1 MSIDLDT
8 VIQRAKEKDPQA
20 LATIYRMYYPK
31 MVGVCMKI
39 IKKDEGM
46 VHDLVHDAFV
56 LAFASLDKLR
66 DNERFGE
73 WLTTIVRNVALKH
86 IAQKEKI
93 HLVSLSSIVSNDE
106 VLVDYA
112 SAPDTQM
119 NSKDILELVAQL
131 PEGYRK
137 IFQLS
142 VIEGF
147 SHKEIAAMLGIEPH
161 SSSSQLS
168 RAKGMLKRIMKYRML
183 VVILLLMVSIPLYF
197 ILSHRGKEDTYVVD
211 VPKKKKT
218 KKKERVRPK
227 DTEEP
232 FRIEEADEKGG
243 SLTQT
248 SDKRI
253 DSTEHF
259 IDVADTVVTTP
270 VPDLRETI
278 EEERLTAET
287 AGDSIGTMAEDTIIL
302 PAITPDEYLAH
313 NSKPKSHKWQLLTAG
328 SLGPAL
334 AQSMYKLIAT
344 GGDIGSDSPTYDHA
358 STWEEYGNYLRS
370 ISHDHTSADT
380 LTLIQIADNNSG
392 EIKETEQHDKPI
404 TFGISV
410 TRPLGDRWNIE
421 TGLQYSLLK
430 SRFTMGDNG
439 YAIVKNQKIHYLG
452 LPLKLSYRMIDY
464 KHLSA
469 YGSAGLTLHVP
480 VYNKVNTHYMLNWQV
495 AYTDTI
501 GSRHVNPSLQWST
514 SVSLGLQYKFTPG
527 VSIFVEPTFN
537 WYVPSGSKTHTI
549 WTEHPLMFT
558 SPFGIRITW

>member
-31 MVGVCMKI
+31 MVGVCIKI

-86 IAQKEKI
+86 IAQKEKV
-93 HLVSLSSIVSNDE
+93 HLVSLSSIASNDE

-112 SAPDTQM
+112 SAPDIQM

-183 VVILLLMVSIPLYF
+183 AVILLLIVSIPLYF

-218 KKKERVRPK
+218 KKEERIRSK

-232 FRIEEADEKGG
+232 VRIEETDEKGG
-243 SLTQT
+243 SLLQI
-248 SDKRI
+248 SDERI

-259 IDVADTVVTTP
+259 IDATDTVVTTP

-287 AGDSIGTMAEDTIIL
+287 AGDSIGTVAEDTVIL
-302 PAITPDEYLAH
+302 PVVTPDEYLAH

-344 GGDIGSDSPTYDHA
+344 GGDIGSDCPTYDHA

-410 TRPLGDRWNIE
+410 TRPLGNRWNIE

-452 LPLKLSYRMIDY
+452 LPLKLSYRVIDY

-527 VSIFVEPTFN
+527 VSIFVEPTLN
-537 WYVPSGSKTHTI
+537 WFIPSGSKTHTI

>member
-56 LAFASLDKLR
+56 LAFASLNKLR

-86 IAQKEKI
+86 IAQKEKV
-93 HLVSLSSIVSNDE
+93 HLVSLSSIASNDE

-119 NSKDILELVAQL
+119 NSKDIFELVAQL

-183 VVILLLMVSIPLYF
+183 AVILLLMVSIPLYF

-218 KKKERVRPK
+218 KKKERIRPK

-232 FRIEEADEKGG
+232 FRIEETDEKDC
-243 SLTQT
+243 SLPQT
-248 SDKRI
+248 SDERI

-259 IDVADTVVTTP
+259 IDATDTVFTIP

-287 AGDSIGTMAEDTIIL
+287 AGDSIGTVAEDTVIL

>member
-86 IAQKEKI
+86 IAQKEKV
-93 HLVSLSSIVSNDE
+93 HLVSLSSIASNDE

-183 VVILLLMVSIPLYF
+183 AVILLLIVSIPLYF

-218 KKKERVRPK
+218 KKKERIRSK

-232 FRIEEADEKGG
+232 VRIEETDEKGG
-243 SLTQT
+243 SLPQT
-248 SDKRI
+248 SDERI
-253 DSTEHF
+253 DSTDHRR
-259 IDVADTVVTTP
+259 A
-270 VPDLRETI
+270 
-278 EEERLTAET
+278 
-287 AGDSIGTMAEDTIIL
+287 
-302 PAITPDEYLAH
+302 
-313 NSKPKSHKWQLLTAG
+313 
-328 SLGPAL
+328 
-334 AQSMYKLIAT
+334 
-344 GGDIGSDSPTYDHA
+344 SD
-358 STWEEYGNYLRS
+358 R
-370 ISHDHTSADT
+370 
-380 LTLIQIADNNSG
+380 
-392 EIKETEQHDKPI
+392 
-404 TFGISV
+404 
-410 TRPLGDRWNIE
+410 
-421 TGLQYSLLK
+421 
-430 SRFTMGDNG
+430 
-439 YAIVKNQKIHYLG
+439 
-452 LPLKLSYRMIDY
+452 
-464 KHLSA
+464 
-469 YGSAGLTLHVP
+469 
-480 VYNKVNTHYMLNWQV
+480 
-495 AYTDTI
+495 
-501 GSRHVNPSLQWST
+501 
-514 SVSLGLQYKFTPG
+514 
-527 VSIFVEPTFN
+527 
-537 WYVPSGSKTHTI
+537 
-549 WTEHPLMFT
+549 
-558 SPFGIRITW
+558 

>member
-56 LAFASLDKLR
+56 LAFASLNKLR

-86 IAQKEKI
+86 IAQKEKV
-93 HLVSLSSIVSNDE
+93 HLVSLSSIASNDE

-119 NSKDILELVAQL
+119 NSKDIFELVAQL

-183 VVILLLMVSIPLYF
+183 AVILLLIVSIPLYF

-218 KKKERVRPK
+218 KKKERIRSK

-232 FRIEEADEKGG
+232 VRIEETDEKDC
-243 SLTQT
+243 SLLQT
-248 SDKRI
+248 SDERI

-278 EEERLTAET
+278 EEHLTAET
-287 AGDSIGTMAEDTIIL
+287 AGDSIGTMAEDTVIL
-302 PAITPDEYLAH
+302 PVVTPDEYLAH

-344 GGDIGSDSPTYDHA
+344 GGDIGSDCPTYDHA

>member
-56 LAFASLDKLR
+56 LAFASLNKLR

-86 IAQKEKI
+86 IAQKEKV
-93 HLVSLSSIVSNDE
+93 HLVSLSSIASNDE

-183 VVILLLMVSIPLYF
+183 AVILLLMVSIPLYF

-218 KKKERVRPK
+218 KKKERIRPK

-232 FRIEEADEKGG
+232 FRIEETDEKDC
-243 SLTQT
+243 SLPQT
-248 SDKRI
+248 SDERI

-278 EEERLTAET
+278 EEEHLTAET
-287 AGDSIGTMAEDTIIL
+287 AGDSIGTMAEDTVIL
-302 PAITPDEYLAH
+302 PVVTPDEYLAH

-344 GGDIGSDSPTYDHA
+344 GDIGSDCPTYDHA

-514 SVSLGLQYKFTPG
+514 SISLGLQYKFTPG

>member
-86 IAQKEKI
+86 IAQKEKV
-93 HLVSLSSIVSNDE
+93 HLVSLSSIASNDE

-183 VVILLLMVSIPLYF
+183 VVILLLIVSIPLYF

-218 KKKERVRPK
+218 KKKEHIRPK

-232 FRIEEADEKGG
+232 VRIEEADEKGG
-243 SLTQT
+243 SLPQT
-248 SDKRI
+248 SDECI

-259 IDVADTVVTTP
+259 IDATDTVFTIP
-270 VPDLRETI
+270 VPDLQETI
-278 EEERLTAET
+278 EEEHLTAET
-287 AGDSIGTMAEDTIIL
+287 AGDSIGIVAEDTVIL

-328 SLGPAL
+328 SLGPTL

-344 GGDIGSDSPTYDHA
+344 SGDIGSDCPTYDHA

-370 ISHDHTSADT
+370 ISHDHISADT

-421 TGLQYSLLK
+421 TGLQYSFLK

-469 YGSAGLTLHVP
+469 YGSAGLTLHIP

-495 AYTDTI
+495 VYTDII